1 MKILGVANDKEK
13 ETITQATFV
22 ESLLKYITK
31 NKMLDRDRYRRNK
44 PLDEYSVADNK
55 KYFLRKIFLEERDSE
70 IAQLVY
76 NYFYAVESKWPNA
89 WGPVA
94 QKMILNK
101 STGFL
106 ALMKFFRDCFMS
118 FNKPNQLISKEEFSA
133 IFEEIDINEEDF
145 NRDVYVPGSSGQ
157 GTLYKDLLEKS
168 GLNG

>member
-1 MKILGVANDKEK
+1 M
-13 ETITQATFV
+13 
-22 ESLLKYITK
+22 
-31 NKMLDRDRYRRNK
+31 
-44 PLDEYSVADNK
+44 
-55 KYFLRKIFLEERDSE
+55 FLEERDSE

-157 GTLYKDLLEKS
+157 GTLYKDLLADDDGMFGGGTDGGDGGEGGTEDGNIYPYVS
-168 GLNG
+168 LEM